1 MESESK
7 FVKYGFIVEIA
18 LHLRRLIVQESADK
32 INPQTVF
39 YLGYSEQHYSDET
52 IQDLRQEQR
61 SVFLKLAMH
70 GLIYIKLTA

>member
-18 LHLRRLIVQESADK
+18 LPLRRLIVQESADK

-39 YLGYSEQHYSDET
+39 YLGYSDQHYSDET
-52 IQDLRQEQR
+52 IHD
-61 SVFLKLAMH
+61 
-70 GLIYIKLTA
+70 